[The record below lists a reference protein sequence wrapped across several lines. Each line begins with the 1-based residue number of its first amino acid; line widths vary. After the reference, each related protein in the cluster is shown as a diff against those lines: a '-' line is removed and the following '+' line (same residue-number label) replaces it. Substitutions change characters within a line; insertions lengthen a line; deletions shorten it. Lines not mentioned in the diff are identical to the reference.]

1 MDVTLNHH
9 ISEICKSSL
18 FRLRNIGLI
27 RKYLTNDAT
36 EQLVHALVTS
46 RLDIGNS
53 LLYGLPALQIKR
65 LSRLQNKAARI
76 ITRTKPTEH
85 ITPVLRDLHLLR
97 VKDRI
102 IFKILI
108 YVLYRSTINIMSPLY
123 ISNLLTP
130 YKQQRQLRSNSKI
143 LLTEPRFKKSCGARS
158 FLCAAPR
165 LWNKLPEYVKTAK
178 SVD

>member
-1 MDVTLNHH
+1 M
-9 ISEICKSSL
+9 
-18 FRLRNIGLI
+18 
-27 RKYLTNDAT
+27 
-36 EQLVHALVTS
+36 
-46 RLDIGNS
+46 GNS

-65 LSRLQNKAARI
+65 LSRLQNIAARI

-85 ITPVLRDLHLLR
+85 ITPVLRDLHWLR

-108 YVLYRSTINIMSPLY
+108 YVYRPTINMSPLY

-130 YKQQRQLRSNSKI
+130 YKQQKQLRSNSKI
-143 LLTEPRFKKSCGARS
+143 LFSEPRFTKSCGARS

-165 LWNKLPEYVKTAK
+165 LWNELLEYVKTAK
-178 SVD
+178 SVDSFKTVLKGVLHLLPKFSMFCAVSQNKQHLFE